1 MNRSVFLKVRS
12 SIQHKTVSFCLKKK
26 QTREDPPNAPN
37 PFSLLAHSHQSHS
50 PKWHKIPNFKGGSF
64 GEQRKNERS
73 PCHSTAAAEEGGGG
87 AVSEDDVHGFF
98 SLLQCLSL
106 SVSAAATLLLLTVS
120 VLVVKLAS
128 VLAVVGR
135 LFLIVK
141 NASVSEPSL
150 SLCAKWELTRAAVDS
165 SPSSAMMHC
174 FTTLFMEIRNLL
186 HVSVNGIQW

>member
-1 MNRSVFLKVRS
+1 M
-12 SIQHKTVSFCLKKK
+12 KT
-26 QTREDPPNAPN
+26 
-37 PFSLLAHSHQSHS
+37 
-50 PKWHKIPNFKGGSF
+50 GGSF

-98 SLLQCLSL
+98 SLLQFLSL

-128 VLAVVGR
+128 VFAVVGR

-141 NASVSEPSL
+141 DAFVSEPSL
-150 SLCAKWELTRAAVDS
+150 SLCVRSANLPVPPWTLRRRREFFNL
-165 SPSSAMMHC
+165 SPVIAMMHC